1 MKVAME
7 QMADR
12 EWREMGLGLAIADPE
27 SCATPKSV
35 CSQDNEAKYS
45 E

>member
-1 MKVAME
+1 MGERRK
-7 QMADR
+7 
-12 EWREMGLGLAIADPE
+12 MGLGLAIPEPE

-35 CSQDNEAKYS
+35 CSQDNEVKYS